1 MEANFSLV
9 NSIDISQ
16 GGLSREPVFEMTFE
30 NFYLVE
36 IAIRH

>member
-1 MEANFSLV
+1 MV

-16 GGLSREPVFEMTFE
+16 GGLSREPTCEMTFE

-36 IAIRH
+36 NAICH